1 MFRTINQTVS
11 NLRSSLP
18 SRGTGEFV
26 ESPAHKVSV
35 MVGGQRQQEDLGGG
49 TPTLPGIREGSSEG
63 ALVEDFFQRAMGC
76 HAWVPSVCGY
86 LSRFEGLR
94 QGQGVASG
102 LLGRST

>member
-49 TPTLPGIREGSSEG
+49 PPPCLESGRAPRRAPWWRIFSREQWGVMHGFQVFVDISPG
-63 ALVEDFFQRAMGC
+63 
-76 HAWVPSVCGY
+76 
-86 LSRFEGLR
+86 SRG
-94 QGQGVASG
+94 
-102 LLGRST
+102 